1 MAKQVWKVGEIAKQ
15 TGITVRTLRYYDQL
29 GLLKPTEHTE
39 TGHRLYT
46 YQDLL
51 RLQQIL
57 SLRQLGFPLEE
68 IKQILESGQL
78 IPLKLVRMHRERVE
92 AQIQE
97 QHELYRQLANLER
110 VLTSRQE
117 LSVEQ
122 LIHLLGAMKMTEKY
136 FNEEQM
142 EYLKKRREMLGEE
155 TIHSAENEWPEL
167 IAKVRAEMA
176 KGTPPTDP
184 TVLALAKRW
193 HELVQMFTGGDQGIF
208 QSLQKQY
215 QESPDVAVQ
224 TCGDQECFRYVGE
237 AIKHLGL
244 KWF

>member
-1 MAKQVWKVGEIAKQ
+1 MAKQVWKVGELAKQ

-29 GLLKPTEHTE
+29 GLLKPNEYTE
-39 TGHRLYT
+39 TGHRLYS

-57 SLRQLGFPLEE
+57 SLRQLGFPLED
-68 IKQILESGQL
+68 IKQILESGKL

-97 QHELYRQLANLER
+97 QHELYQQLANLEH

-117 LSVEQ
+117 LNVEQ

-167 IAKVRAEMA
+167 IAKVRTEIE

-208 QSLQKQY
+208 QSLQKQF
-215 QESPDVAVQ
+215 QENPGVV
-224 TCGDQECFRYVGE
+224 DQECFRYVGE
-237 AIKHLGL
+237 AIEHLGL

>member
-1 MAKQVWKVGEIAKQ
+1 VAKQVWRVGELAKQ

-29 GLLKPTEHTE
+29 GLLKPTEYTE

-51 RLQQIL
+51 RLQQVL
-57 SLRQLGFPLEE
+57 SLRQLGFSLEE
-68 IKQILESGQL
+68 IKQILESGKL

-92 AQIQE
+92 EQIRTQ
-97 QHELYRQLANLER
+97 QELYQQLANLER
-110 VLTSRQE
+110 ALTSRQE

-122 LIHLLGAMKMTEKY
+122 LIQLLEAMKMTEKH
-136 FNEEQM
+136 FNKEQM
-142 EYLKKRREMLGEE
+142 EYLKKRREMFSEE
-155 TIHSAENEWPEL
+155 TIQSVEKEWPEL
-167 IAKVRAEMA
+167 IAKVQAEMD

-193 HELVQMFTGGDQGIF
+193 HELVQMFTGGNKEIF

-215 QESPDVAVQ
+215 QHPEVATQ
-224 TCGDQECFRYVGE
+224 TCGDPACFQYIGE
-237 AIKHLGL
+237 AINHLGL
-244 KWF
+244 KWY

>member
-1 MAKQVWKVGEIAKQ
+1 MAKQVWKVGELAKQ

-29 GLLKPTEHTE
+29 GLLKPTEYTE

-46 YQDLL
+46 YKDLL
-51 RLQQIL
+51 QLQQIL

-68 IKQILESGQL
+68 IKQILESGKL
-78 IPLKLVRMHRERVE
+78 IPLKLVRMHRERLE

-97 QHELYRQLANLER
+97 QHELYQQLANLEC
-110 VLTSRQE
+110 VLTSQQE
-117 LSVEQ
+117 LNVEQ

-167 IAKVRAEMA
+167 IAKVRTEME

-184 TVLALAKRW
+184 TVQALAKRW

-215 QESPDVAVQ
+215 QENPVV
-224 TCGDQECFRYVGE
+224 DQKCFQYVGK
-237 AIKHLGL
+237 AINHLGL
-244 KWF
+244 KWL